1 MCKLQ
6 PKISGCYRTRKG
18 AAIFLRLRTIANTG
32 RKRGWDVIEIL
43 GGSPEKFVEA
53 LDYPEEVL
61 DAFENCLKGGGVDVE
76 ELGFIDMKDK
86 ASRQS

>member
-18 AAIFLRLRTIANTG
+18 AAIFVRLRSIANTG

-43 GGSPEKFVEA
+43 GGSPEKFIEA
-53 LDYPEEVL
+53 LDYPAEVL
-61 DAFENCLKGGGVDVE
+61 DAFETYLKGEGVDVE
-76 ELGFIDMKDK
+76 ELDIFDKIDK
-86 ASRQS
+86 AARQS